1 MKALL
6 NKIKIDEKIYPRRSD
21 GTFEINHDVVNAYKL
36 NLLELPPIVVSS
48 DFTLIDGY
56 HRYLAHRDSGV
67 DEIEIEVIDIVPEQ
81 YLIEAIKRNAKHGLQ
96 LTRAQKYFWANQL
109 CHETEGKE
117 TRTKLL
123 EMLPDLLAISHHT
136 ILEWTRRTREELE
149 KEETEERNRKIMELY
164 LRCYSSEEIA
174 EVAELSDAGVR
185 KIISQ
190 LKEEKSSE
198 LQNPPE
204 GFQPYTLLSFSQ
216 CKKEYGRDDYPGRMP
231 GQIIEHLLWYYTEL
245 FDIVLD
251 PMAGS
256 GTTVDVCK
264 AMYRRYQAYDL
275 IKDESKGIEEHDIV
289 KDGVP
294 HRKNFPPQLI
304 ILDPPYWSQKED
316 SYVAQET
323 GLAKM
328 PLDRFYEAMSEI
340 VEQCT
345 EILVS
350 GGYLAVI
357 ISPSQIA
364 GKIYDHIKQI
374 WDFIESQKNLVYG
387 MRFIVP
393 YTTQQVRGFDVK
405 AAIEKKYPLKLHRD
419 LLVYRKQ

>member
-67 DEIEIEVIDIVPEQ
+67 DEIEIEVIDITPEQ

-117 TRTKLL
+117 IRTKLL

-149 KEETEERNRKIMELY
+149 KEETEERNRKILELY
-164 LRCYSSEEIA
+164 LACYSHQEIAKVVNLSEER
-174 EVAELSDAGVR
+174 VR
-185 KIISQ
+185 EIVSQ
-190 LKEEKSSE
+190 LKSEKASE
-198 LQNPPE
+198 LGNPPE

-216 CKKEYGRDDYPGRMP
+216 CKKEYGREDYPGRMP

-275 IKDESKGIEEHDIV
+275 IKDESKGIEEYDIV

-294 HRKNFPPQLI
+294 HKRNFLPQLI
-304 ILDPPYWSQKED
+304 ILDPPYWSQKEG

-323 GLAKM
+323 ALAKM
-328 PLDRFYEAMSEI
+328 PLDRFYESMRQI
-340 VEQCT
+340 IKQCAKN
-345 EILVS
+345 LLS

-357 ISPSQIA
+357 ISPSQVA

-374 WDFIESQKNLVYG
+374 WDSMESQNNLAYE

-393 YTTQQVRGFDVK
+393 YTTQQVRGFEVK
-405 AAIEKKYPLKLHRD
+405 PAIEKKYPLKLHRD